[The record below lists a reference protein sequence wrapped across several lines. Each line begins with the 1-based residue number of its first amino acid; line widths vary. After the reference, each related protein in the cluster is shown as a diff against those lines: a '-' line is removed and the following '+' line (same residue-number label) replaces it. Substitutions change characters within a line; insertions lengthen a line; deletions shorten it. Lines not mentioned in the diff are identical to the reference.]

1 MVSIE
6 IRCSRDRSL
15 RISGAIISGNVSA
28 DASPPPPSSPLLFDY
43 RAFFVG
49 TGERELA
56 CCCTAYVLVS
66 SPSGG
71 FRGFIMGRF

>member
-15 RISGAIISGNVSA
+15 RIERAIISGNVSA
-28 DASPPPPSSPLLFDY
+28 DASPPSPLLFDY

-49 TGERELA
+49 TRETRRA
-56 CCCTAYVLVS
+56 CVLLLLLLHRV
-66 SPSGG
+66 
-71 FRGFIMGRF
+71 RARFEP

>member
-28 DASPPPPSSPLLFDY
+28 DASPPPPSPLLFDY

-49 TGERELA
+49 TGERESLRA
-56 CCCTAYVLVS
+56 AAPRTCSFRARAGDF
-66 SPSGG
+66 GG
-71 FRGFIMGRF
+71 L